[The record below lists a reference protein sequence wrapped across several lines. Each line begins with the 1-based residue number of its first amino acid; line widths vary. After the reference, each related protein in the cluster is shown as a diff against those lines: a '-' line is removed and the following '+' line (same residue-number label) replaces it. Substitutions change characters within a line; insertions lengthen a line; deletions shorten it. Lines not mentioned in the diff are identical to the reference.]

1 MSALISRSEDGSLID
16 NSVLFVENVSKTY
29 PNGVNAIKDV
39 SFILSEGE
47 ILGILGPNGA
57 GKTTLVRIISGYFL
71 PDSGQVRLLGKDVTK
86 IPRGMLRDLIGV
98 VQQDLSYEPY
108 VSVRRNLYIYGELL
122 GLKRE
127 EIEERAKY
135 VMDLFHLD
143 GSKKAK
149 ELSGGTKKRLQ
160 VAREFLKIRPVMV
173 LDEPTVG
180 LDPLAKR
187 TLLNEIKQLK
197 REGVS
202 FLYTSHVLSE
212 VEELCD
218 KILVLHRGKVKFF
231 GKISDFKKLHGT
243 LKRISVFLKQP
254 LDKLPLPLSDTEKV
268 HSVKLRK
275 NWLTVYLEDD
285 PSTIVKVASILEPY
299 AREILINEPSLE
311 EIFIRVFGG
320 ENNV

>member
-1 MSALISRSEDGSLID
+1 LIN

-29 PNGVNAIKDV
+29 PNGVKAIKDV

-122 GLKRE
+122 GLKRD
-127 EIEERAKY
+127 EIEERTKY
-135 VMDLFHLD
+135 VMELFHLD

-160 VAREFLKIRPVMV
+160 VAREFLKIRPVMI

-197 REGVS
+197 KEGVS

-218 KILVLHRGKVKFF
+218 RILVLHRGKVKFF
-231 GKISDFKKLHGT
+231 GKISDFKKLHGP

-254 LDKLPLPLSDTEKV
+254 LDKLPLSLSDTEKV

-275 NWLTVYLEDD
+275 NWLTIYLEDD
-285 PSTIVKVASILEPY
+285 PSTVVKVASILEPY
-299 AREILINEPSLE
+299 AQEISINEPSLE